1 MEWEGSTPFNL
12 IRYDPAD
19 ITDDDKATLTKMLN
33 NIMGIKTVRNL
44 LEEEIEKAFR
54 FYLGACLH
62 GDHHHIDTQFDYTW
76 VPATVGKPNVT
87 ISMMR
92 KPYSIDI

>member
-1 MEWEGSTPFNL
+1 VEWEGSTPFNL

-19 ITDDDKATLTKMLN
+19 ITDDDKTTLTKMLN

>member
-19 ITDDDKATLTKMLN
+19 ITDDDKTTLTKMLN